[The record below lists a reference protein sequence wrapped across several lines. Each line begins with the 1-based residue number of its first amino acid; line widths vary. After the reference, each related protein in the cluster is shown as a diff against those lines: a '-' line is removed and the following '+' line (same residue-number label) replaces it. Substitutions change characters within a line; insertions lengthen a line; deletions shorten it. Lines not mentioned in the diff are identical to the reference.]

1 MNSEKGPFK
10 LFPRIP
16 NPSRLT
22 LAPHVVQDGAD
33 ASLGALESRQ
43 VEVLFVAALSKPHAE
58 YPVAIRRQESLHLV
72 EDFGRNVAPRPP
84 GGAFP
89 SGGGDKPFSASR

>member
-22 LAPHVVQDGAD
+22 LAPHVLKDGAD
-33 ASLGALESRQ
+33 ASLGALDNRQ
-43 VEVLFVAALSKPHAE
+43 IEGLLVVALPKPQMECA
-58 YPVAIRRQESLHLV
+58 VGIGRLESLHLV
-72 EDFGRNVAPRPP
+72 EDFW
-84 GGAFP
+84 GAKWVRAMGHPVF
-89 SGGGDKPFSASR
+89 